1 MASGGAGRASGHGMS
16 LKIVIDINL
25 SPDWVPALVQHGYA
39 ATHWSTVGSVRDDD
53 ATIMAWAVANEHI
66 VFTHDL
72 DFGTLLALTHAGGPS
87 VIQLR
92 TRNALPDHCLNLLL
106 AALQQHATDLATG
119 SLVVVDEATARVRV
133 LPF

>member
-1 MASGGAGRASGHGMS
+1 LS
-16 LKIVIDINL
+16 IVIDMNL
-25 SPDWVPALVQHGYA
+25 SPDWAPALTQQGYGA
-39 ATHWSTVGSVRDDD
+39 VHWSSIGNPRAGDS
-53 ATIMAWAVANEHI
+53 TIMAWAASNRHV

-92 TRNALPDHCLNLLL
+92 TRNVLPDHCLGLLL
-106 AALQQHATDLATG
+106 AALQQHASDLAAG
-119 SLVVVDEATARVRV
+119 ALVVVDEATARVRV